1 MTHHAA
7 SPFLFIASNPVPSP
21 IMRNSNRSS
30 KHGSILSFLVF
41 LLLITS
47 RATAGPS
54 PWGFNFRPKGDD
66 KRASSSWSSMLTV
79 DPSKIVALMVK
90 HGGLLIPESSKKDL
104 KVFAKVCHAQEVK
117 LNVVE
122 KRLVVHNFTVH
133 LPDQQEALRIGRVAL
148 HWDSYLRPCVEIEV
162 DDVYIMVE
170 FFNVLFSKNNW

>member
-1 MTHHAA
+1 
-7 SPFLFIASNPVPSP
+7 
-21 IMRNSNRSS
+21 
-30 KHGSILSFLVF
+30 
-41 LLLITS
+41 
-47 RATAGPS
+47 
-54 PWGFNFRPKGDD
+54 
-66 KRASSSWSSMLTV
+66 MLTV

-104 KVFAKVCHAQEVK
+104 TVFAKVCHAQEVK